1 MVLSTMRHAL
11 LQRRDESFRGL
22 SSPAAARILALAA
35 LALGAACGAAPSP
48 AGAGTGGAG
57 AATAGTG
64 GSPGSGGSSAT
75 GGASSAGS
83 GGSTNTG
90 GVLGSGGR
98 PGSGGVSGGTGG
110 AGAASCASP
119 PDPSALVGW
128 ATVAGATIG
137 GGTATPTMVTTLA
150 QLNSAAAGAAPAV
163 IWVTGSITGNV
174 IIGSNK
180 TIVGLC
186 GAQVHGHVDISG
198 AMNVI
203 LRNITI
209 IGYGVGNCALDPDFD
224 PAVGCSSGQDAISIQ
239 NRSNHVWLDH
249 CDISDGTD
257 GNLDITTG
265 ANYVT
270 ISWTKFHYS
279 PRTDPVGTDST
290 GGSGHRFS
298 NLVGGDDNALGDL
311 AALNITW
318 HHNWWADN
326 VVERQ
331 PRVRFGKNHLFDN
344 LWSSSASSYCVRAG
358 KDAQILIENGVFSSV
373 KNPQQFNS
381 AADQATAF
389 ITATNDLY
397 NTTTGTKAVG
407 GGGTPFTTPPYPYML
422 DQTAALEA
430 AVRSGAG
437 PK

>member
-1 MVLSTMRHAL
+1 MVVPMIHSAL
-11 LQRRDESFRGL
+11 LPHRNESFRGW
-22 SSPAAARILALAA
+22 SGPAAARILGLAA
-35 LALGAACGAAPSP
+35 LALSTACGAAPAP
-48 AGAGTGGAG
+48 VGAGTGGAG
-57 AATAGTG
+57 AGGTG
-64 GSPGSGGSSAT
+64 GGPGSGGSSAT

-110 AGAASCASP
+110 TGGTGGAGAAACASP

-128 ATVAGATIG
+128 ATMAGTTTGGGAT
-137 GGTATPTMVTTLA
+137 TPTMATTLA

-174 IIGSNK
+174 TVGSNK

-186 GAQVHGHVDISG
+186 GAQLHGHIDISG

-209 IGYGVGNCALDPDFD
+209 VGYGVGNCALDPDYD

-239 NRSNHVWLDH
+239 NKSNHIWLDH

-270 ISWTKFHYS
+270 VAWTKFHYT

-311 AALNITW
+311 AALNVTW

-331 PRVRFGKNHLFDN
+331 PRVRFGKNHLFNN
-344 LWSSSASSYCVRAG
+344 LWSSSVSSYCVRAG

-381 AADQATAF
+381 AADQVTAF

-397 NTTTGTKAVG
+397 NTTTGTKAIG
-407 GGGTPFTTPPYPYML
+407 GGGTPLSPA
-422 DQTAALEA
+422 D
-430 AVRSGAG
+430 AG
-437 PK
+437 VSSSPMVSRLP